1 MSNRTI
7 LVLVL
12 AVAASLAA
20 VLFYFY
26 RPAARYNWSD
36 STPRKAY
43 SETYEE
49 PYGTQIF
56 HKLLKGYFPGEIFQ
70 DIEKEP
76 HKILETARGAYV
88 FVGEGM
94 YYDSLTTQR
103 LLQFVG
109 RGNTALLISKTIP
122 DKIMTTVYKPVC
134 GYDIWDDYDAVHLD
148 SLVSFSVQSPAEA
161 ASENYSFFYADRN
174 KQHPYRWKYIPGA
187 HFCDALPQTPL
198 GRINDSLINFAIFPY
213 GKGAFLLHTNP
224 IAFSNFHLLRP
235 EGRAYTEAVLSH
247 LPEGPLYWDACSRI
261 PEESAQRQNPYPRN
275 FPDQH
280 PLSFILQ
287 QPALAWA
294 WYLLIGLAGAYLLFR
309 AKRRQRVIPVLSK
322 NENSSYE
329 FISTIAN
336 LHFREK
342 NYRGICIETMKLFIA
357 QVRERYGLVLSMDAA
372 TQLPRVDADYF
383 RKLAQVSEVPEVRIR
398 DIFTQYGHC
407 IQYEP
412 TEQMMVDLH
421 LAIERFSKAAK

>member
-12 AVAASLAA
+12 TVAAALAA

-26 RPAARYNWSD
+26 RPATRYNWSD

-43 SETYEE
+43 SESYEE
-49 PYGTQIF
+49 PYGTQILY
-56 HKLLKGYFPGEIFQ
+56 KALKAYFPGERFQ
-70 DIEKEP
+70 DIKKDPGKVLEKA
-76 HKILETARGAYV
+76 KGTYV
-88 FVGEGM
+88 FVGEGI

-109 RGNTALLISKTIP
+109 RGNTALLVSKTIP
-122 DKIMTTVYKPVC
+122 DKIMTTVYNPVC
-134 GYDIWDDYDAVHLD
+134 NYEFWEDYEVIYLD
-148 SLVSFSVQSPAEA
+148 SVVNFSVQSPGEA
-161 ASENYSFFYADRN
+161 ASENFPFFYANRN
-174 KQHPYRWKYIPGA
+174 KKHSYRWKYIPKK
-187 HFCDALPQTPL
+187 HFCDDLPHMPL
-198 GRINDSLINFAIFPY
+198 GSINDSLTNFAKFPY
-213 GKGAFLLHTNP
+213 GNGAFLLHTAP

-235 EGRAYTEAVLSH
+235 EGRAYAEAILSH
-247 LPEGPLYWDACSRI
+247 LPKGAIYWDACSRI
-261 PEESAQRQNPYPRN
+261 PEESALRQNPRPRD

-280 PLSFILQ
+280 PLSFLLQ

-309 AKRRQRVIPVLSK
+309 AKRRQRVIPVLPK

-357 QVRERYGLVLSMDAA
+357 QVRERYGLMLSMDAA
-372 TQLPRVDADYF
+372 SQLPRVDGDYF
-383 RKLAQVSEVPEVRIR
+383 KRLAQVSEVPEAHIR
-398 DIFTQYGHC
+398 DIFAQYSHC
-407 IQYEP
+407 INYEP